1 MALIDIRKLTF
12 EYTGSL
18 EPIFEDLNLQLN
30 TDWKLGFIGR
40 NGYGKTTFLNLLMD
54 KYSYS
59 GTITRPIPM
68 AYFPFSIEN
77 YDFKT
82 LDLLE
87 NIEPNF
93 ELWKLQREMNLLE
106 VGEDTLNRPFSSLSG
121 GE

>member
-12 EYTGSL
+12 EHTGNL
-18 EPIFEDLNLQLN
+18 EPIFEDLNLQLD

-40 NGYGKTTFLNLLMD
+40 NGYGKTTFLNLLMG
-54 KYSYS
+54 KYSYI

-68 AYFPFSIEN
+68 AYFPYSIEDYN
-77 YDFKT
+77 IKT

-87 NIEPNF
+87 TIEPNF

-106 VGEDTLNRPFSSLSG
+106 TGEDTLYRPFSS
-121 GE
+121 